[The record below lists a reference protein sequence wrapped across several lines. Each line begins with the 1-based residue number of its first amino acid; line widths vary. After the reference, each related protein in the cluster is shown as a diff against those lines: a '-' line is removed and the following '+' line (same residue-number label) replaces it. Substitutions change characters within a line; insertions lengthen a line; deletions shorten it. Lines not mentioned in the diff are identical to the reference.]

1 MEQTIRVRLATKE
14 DILTQEF
21 THAQEVLSP
30 VGDMEEEKR
39 SNLARILTTHPYYTY
54 IAIDEG
60 MIVGSIIL
68 FVEQKWIHQG
78 GLCGHLETL
87 TVLPNQQGK
96 GVGSKLIQAVT
107 EKARELGCYKVILD
121 CKEELVGF
129 YEKNRFTKK
138 GSFMSVYF

>member
-1 MEQTIRVRLATKE
+1 MEQTILVRLATKE
-14 DILTQEF
+14 DILTEEF
-21 THAQEVLSP
+21 TRVQEVLSP
-30 VGDMEEEKR
+30 VGDIPESKKN
-39 SNLARILTTHPYYTY
+39 NLAQTLTAHPYYTF

-96 GVGSKLIQAVT
+96 GVGSKLIKAVV

-121 CKEELVGF
+121 CKDELVAF
-129 YEKNRFTKK
+129 YEKNGFNKQGAFLRKDT
-138 GSFMSVYF
+138 